1 MTARVLALAAGLL
14 ALAATSAS
22 AHEEAPEKD
31 PARAWP
37 SAPSPHLDGPRTI
50 DVLAHA
56 RVNGDRSGN
65 VVVHDGHAYLGSYG
79 TRSGDCEGSG
89 VRVFDLRRPR
99 RPLRVA
105 TFAAARTAFSLAG
118 TYTDQVRLARVNTR
132 RFRGTLAA
140 VGFQRCRPP
149 WDGFQG
155 FGVYD
160 VTRPARPRLLALVN
174 VAPAPGAHEL
184 WLQARGEHAYAFLA
198 LPRSELVTSD
208 GPVPGRPDLRVVD
221 VSDPR
226 RPREVG
232 AWGIWSDLGVRPRVD
247 SDPNAP
253 NDFAHSVITN
263 RAGTRAFVSYWDF
276 GTVILD
282 VRRPSRP
289 RFLGRTESPG
299 GDANAHSAALAD
311 GERLLVETQEHG
323 SFLGVRAGGYP
334 HLYDVSSPRRP
345 VFLSRY
351 APLGTETST
360 VHDPK
365 ARGRHAYLSWYDQGV
380 AALDVSEPTAPRP
393 VARFLPPDG
402 ESAFVWGVAL
412 GPDYLVASDMAT
424 GLWVLDV
431 RCSVPDLAGR
441 TLAQARALARAGDCS
456 LGRVRGRH
464 ARDVPRGRVLS
475 QSAAPGSAPPYPSRI
490 DVVVSLG
497 AR

>member
-1 MTARVLALAAGLL
+1 MTARVLALAAAVL

-22 AHEEAPEKD
+22 AHEDTPEKD
-31 PARAWP
+31 PGRARP
-37 SAPSPHLDGPRTI
+37 SAPSPHLDGPRSI
-50 DVLAHA
+50 DLLARA
-56 RVNGDRSGN
+56 RVAGDRSGN
-65 VVVHDGHAYLGSYG
+65 VVVHGTHAYLGSYG
-79 TRSGDCEGSG
+79 THSGGCEGSG

-105 TFAAARTAFSLAG
+105 TFAAAGSAAALAG
-118 TYTDQVRLARVNTR
+118 TYTDQVRVAHVRTR

-149 WDGFQG
+149 SDGFQG
-155 FGVYD
+155 FGLYD
-160 VTRPARPRLLALVN
+160 VTRPARPRRLALFD

-184 WLQARGEHAYAFLA
+184 WLHARGDRAYAFLT
-198 LPRSELVTSD
+198 LPRSELVTSE
-208 GPVPGRPDLRVVD
+208 GSVPGRPDLRIVD

-282 VRRPSRP
+282 VTRPSRP
-289 RFLGRTESPG
+289 RFLGRTEPPG
-299 GDANAHSAALAD
+299 GDANAHSAALAG
-311 GERLLVETQEHG
+311 GERVLVETQEHG
-323 SFLGVRAGGYP
+323 SFFGIRAGGYP
-334 HLYDVSSPRRP
+334 HLYDVSRPRRP

-351 APLGTETST
+351 APPGTETTT

-365 ARGRHAYLSWYDQGV
+365 ARGTQAFLSWYEQGV
-380 AALDVSEPTAPRP
+380 AVVDVSQPASPRP
-393 VARFLPPDG
+393 VAHFVPPDAEG
-402 ESAFVWGVAL
+402 AFVWGVAL
-412 GPDYLVASDMAT
+412 GRDYFVASDVGT

-431 RCSVPDLAGR
+431 RCSVPALSGR
-441 TLAQARALARAGDCS
+441 TLAQARALARAADCS
-456 LGRVRGRH
+456 LDRVRGRH

-475 QSAAPGSAPPYPSRI
+475 QSTAPGSTPPYPSRI

-497 AR
+497 PR